1 MASEGDAAHDRG
13 ERTVFSSFIVWYLVL
28 AGAGSGALAVA
39 SVGEF
44 RRSSAEGPVAGPAPL
59 GRAGFVVAPPLVALA
74 GFVLMLD
81 LGRPER
87 IWGVVLHPFHSVASI
102 GAFSLTVTFVLAA
115 ATVVCLFVW
124 KRPGA
129 AGVRA
134 LLVGNIAFALVT
146 MTYSGLL
153 LSTLRAVPFWDTPL
167 IPLLFVVSSLSS
179 GVASIMVAGF
189 FLSTDDRGAD
199 ALWAS
204 STALSLIE
212 LVVLVALLVQA
223 AVSGV
228 AAQHALG
235 ELLYGSAALL
245 FWPGIVA
252 AGIVFPVVCHALSH
266 AFPRHVLMI
275 ASMIGVLAGTVCL
288 RYGIVDV
295 GIGTIEAA
303 GTVL

>member
-1 MASEGDAAHDRG
+1 MTGEGDARDRG

-39 SVGEF
+39 SASEL
-44 RRSSAEGPVAGPAPL
+44 RRAPGTGSVAGPASL

-74 GFVLMLD
+74 SFVLMLD

-102 GAFSLTVTFVLAA
+102 GAFSLTVTFVLAV
-115 ATVVCLFVW
+115 ATVVGLFVW

-129 AGVRA
+129 AAVRA
-134 LLVGNIAFALVT
+134 LLVANIAFALVT

-153 LSTLRAVPFWDTPL
+153 LSTLRSVPFWETPL
-167 IPLLFVVSSLSS
+167 IPVLFVVSSFSS
-179 GVASIMVAGF
+179 GIACIMVAGF

-199 ALWAS
+199 ALWTW
-204 STALSLIE
+204 STVLSLVE

-223 AVSGV
+223 AASGV

-235 ELLYGSAALL
+235 ELLHGSAALL
-245 FWPGIVA
+245 FWPGIVG
-252 AGIVFPVVCHALSH
+252 AGIVFPIVCHALSH
-266 AFPRHVLMI
+266 AFPRQVLVL

>member
-1 MASEGDAAHDRG
+1 MAIKGDDARDRG

-44 RRSSAEGPVAGPAPL
+44 RRASAEGLAVGPVPL
-59 GRAGFVVAPPLVALA
+59 SRAGFVVAPPLVALA
-74 GFVLMLD
+74 SFVLMLD
-81 LGRPER
+81 LERPER

-102 GAFSLTVTFVLAA
+102 GAFSLTVTFVLAV
-115 ATVVCLFVW
+115 ATVVGLFVW

-129 AGVRA
+129 AAVRA
-134 LLVGNIAFALVT
+134 LLVANIAFALVT

-153 LSTLRAVPFWDTPL
+153 LSTLRSVPFWETPL
-167 IPLLFVVSSLSS
+167 IPVLFVVSSLSS
-179 GVASIMVAGF
+179 GIACIMVAGF

-199 ALWAS
+199 ALWAW
-204 STALSLIE
+204 STVLSLVE

-223 AVSGV
+223 AASGV

-235 ELLYGSAALL
+235 ELLHGSAALL
-245 FWPGIVA
+245 FWPGIVGT
-252 AGIVFPVVCHALSH
+252 GIVFPIVCHALSH
-266 AFPRHVLMI
+266 AFPRPVLLL